1 MKLAKRDLVQLLRSE
16 GDNVTAAKV
25 EAADLPEEIDT
36 DRDGEALA
44 AAGLGRDRLMAKL
57 AAAGIPRIIG

>member
-1 MKLAKRDLVQLLRSE
+1 MKLAKQDLVQLLRSE
-16 GDNVTAAKV
+16 GDKVTAEKV
-25 EAADLPEEIDT
+25 PAAGLPEEIDT

-57 AAAGIPRIIG
+57 AAAGMPRIIG

>member
-1 MKLAKRDLVQLLRSE
+1 MKLAKQDLVQLLRSE
-16 GDNVTAAKV
+16 GDKVTAEKV
-25 EAADLPEEIDT
+25 AAAGLPEEIDT

-57 AAAGIPRIIG
+57 AAAGMPRIIG

>member
-16 GDNVTAAKV
+16 GDNVTAEKV
-25 EAADLPEEIDT
+25 EAAGLAEEIDT